1 MRHLRN
7 LVVEAWLPVVLV
19 VGWWLVSASSTSLF
33 FPPLSRILTRFR
45 QLWFFERIPT
55 DVAPSLRNYV
65 VGLLIGAALGIAV
78 GAVLGFVPWLW
89 RALRPLFEL
98 LRATPVIAL
107 FPLAIILLGTGDG
120 EKVTL
125 IGFACFWPVLLATV
139 DGVRGVDPAKL
150 DVSHSFRLG
159 RAMTLWRVVLPAA
172 APQVAGGIRTA
183 TSVGLVTMLGS
194 ELYAADRGIGY
205 FVLQSQR
212 EFSIVDMWAGL
223 LLLGMLGYLVNL
235 LVGIA
240 EHRLLSWH
248 RSMREFESR
257 RLHA

>member
-1 MRHLRN
+1 
-7 LVVEAWLPVVLV
+7 
-19 VGWWLVSASSTSLF
+19 
-33 FPPLSRILTRFR
+33 
-45 QLWFFERIPT
+45 
-55 DVAPSLRNYV
+55 
-65 VGLLIGAALGIAV
+65 
-78 GAVLGFVPWLW
+78 
-89 RALRPLFEL
+89 
-98 LRATPVIAL
+98 VIAL

-223 LLLGMLGYLVNL
+223 LLLGMLGYLINL